1 MPDGKPVNGTVDTD
15 ILYAFSVNI
24 PKLDNPPKEFIISVN
39 HTSLRICLRF
49 NAAPITGMCEGGLLQ
64 SVTLPWPRVGPWYG
78 FVSSTAGKSAKLLAP
93 IPFQITAQTSVCANG
108 LIGANCN
115 ISLLTGDK
123 TLTTPSVGPFGYA
136 YYKFT
141 AFYPSTPFWI
151 SVGSSNYPVSASP
164 FQVYVSLSQIPTP
177 ENYDLK
183 GCNQPFCDS
192 NIIINLNNTAL
203 MGNQTFYVVITNL
216 LNATVNLGVWFNSIC
231 APGCNSNG
239 NGKCTEFGPGTG
251 FCACL
256 TQDWVGFDCNT
267 ANEQGL
273 PAQYIVLIII
283 ASLVV
288 ASAII
293 GFIAWAY
300 MQKKRSGYVKVK
312 D

>member
-1 MPDGKPVNGTVDTD
+1 
-15 ILYAFSVNI
+15 L
-24 PKLDNPPKEFIISVN
+24 
-39 HTSLRICLRF
+39 
-49 NAAPITGMCEGGLLQ
+49 TG
-64 SVTLPWPRVGPWYG
+64 
-78 FVSSTAGKSAKLLAP
+78 
-93 IPFQITAQTSVCANG
+93 AQTLS
-108 LIGANCN
+108 
-115 ISLLTGDK
+115 
-123 TLTTPSVGPFGYA
+123 TPSVGPFGYT

-151 SVGSSNYPVSASP
+151 TVGSSNAPVSA
-164 FQVYVSLSQIPTP
+164 FQVYISLSQVPTP

-203 MGNQTFYVVITNL
+203 MGNQTFYVVIKNL
-216 LNATVNLGVWFNSIC
+216 LNATVSLGVWFNSIC

-239 NGKCTEFGPGTG
+239 NGKCTESGPGTG
-251 FCACL
+251 FCACI
-256 TQDWVGFDCNT
+256 TDEWVGFDCNT
-267 ANEQGL
+267 PNEQGL

>member
-1 MPDGKPVNGTVDTD
+1 VDTEGF
-15 ILYAFSVNI
+15 YAFSVNI
-24 PKLDNPPKEFIISVN
+24 PMLDNPPKEFIISVN
-39 HTSLRICLRF
+39 SSTLRICLRF
-49 NAAPITGMCEGGLLQ
+49 NANPYVQMCEGGMAQ
-64 SVTLPWPRVGPWYG
+64 SVTLPWPRVGVWYG
-78 FVSSTAGKSAKLLAP
+78 VVSHMAGKSAQLLVP
-93 IPFQITAQTSVCANG
+93 VPFQITAQTPVCPNG
-108 LIGANCN
+108 FVGAYCN

-123 TLTTPSVGPFGYA
+123 TLTTPSIVPFGSA

-151 SVGSSNYPVSASP
+151 TVGGPVTA
-164 FQVYVSLSQIPTP
+164 FQVYVSRSQVPTP
-177 ENYDLK
+177 ENYDLI

-192 NIIINLNNTAL
+192 NIIINLNNTASL
-203 MGNQTFYVVITNL
+203 AGNQTFYVVIKNL
-216 LNATVNLGVWFNSIC
+216 LNATVSLGVWFNSIC

-239 NGKCTEFGPGTG
+239 NGKCTESGPQTG

-256 TQDWVGFDCNT
+256 TSDWAGFDCNT
-267 ANEQGL
+267 PNEQGL